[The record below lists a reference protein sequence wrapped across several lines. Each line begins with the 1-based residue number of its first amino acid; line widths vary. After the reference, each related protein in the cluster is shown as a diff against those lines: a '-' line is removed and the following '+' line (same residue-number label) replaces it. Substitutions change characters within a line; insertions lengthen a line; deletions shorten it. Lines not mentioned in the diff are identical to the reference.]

1 MSVQDPGSGA
11 ARSEAGLDERA
22 VADYLRRHPDF
33 FERHVGLLALL
44 RVPHPCGGAVSLI
57 ERQVAVLREQNRHLS
72 RKLTELV
79 NTARDNERL
88 SAEMHRLALGLMEA
102 EGFGAVVARVREALA
117 ESFGAELAVMRL
129 VRLPGE
135 GGSVE
140 DGFVGLLDMD
150 EPDTA
155 AAFEGFLKGRRP
167 VCGRLRPEQV
177 SLLYGERAGAVA
189 SGALVYL
196 GEHSHYG
203 VLAIGSRDR
212 HRFHPAMG
220 TVFLSQLGALVS
232 RALRPYL
239 GP

>member
-1 MSVQDPGSGA
+1 
-11 ARSEAGLDERA
+11 
-22 VADYLRRHPDF
+22 
-33 FERHVGLLALL
+33 
-44 RVPHPCGGAVSLI
+44 
-57 ERQVAVLREQNRHLS
+57 
-72 RKLTELV
+72 
-79 NTARDNERL
+79 
-88 SAEMHRLALGLMEA
+88 
-102 EGFGAVVARVREALA
+102 
-117 ESFGAELAVMRL
+117 
-129 VRLPGE
+129 
-135 GGSVE
+135 
-140 DGFVGLLDMD
+140 MD

-232 RALRPYL
+232 RALRPFL

>member
-1 MSVQDPGSGA
+1 MSSREPSGGA
-11 ARSEAGLDERA
+11 ARDEAGLDERA

-57 ERQVAVLREQNRHLS
+57 ERQVSVLREQNRHLS

-88 SAEMHRLALGLMEA
+88 STEIHRLALGLMEA
-102 EGFGAVVARVREALA
+102 EGFGAVAARVREVLS

-129 VRLPGE
+129 VRLPE
-135 GGSVE
+135 ESARLE
-140 DGFVGLLDMD
+140 DGFVGVLDLD
-150 EPDTA
+150 DPEVERAFA
-155 AAFEGFLKGRRP
+155 AFLKGRRP
-167 VCGRLRPEQV
+167 MCGRLKAEQV
-177 SLLYGERAGAVA
+177 TLLFGDRAESVA

-203 VLAIGSRDR
+203 VLAIGSRSRD
-212 HRFHPAMG
+212 RFHPGMG
-220 TVFLSQLGALVS
+220 TVFLGQLGALVS
-232 RALRPYL
+232 RALRPFL